1 MAAKLEYV
9 PPGKSKGREEKVM
22 KKKILAALLAATMA
36 LSLAACGGESSET
49 KEKSKPKEK
58 EYIDE
63 EQISD
68 VFTNPEKYKG
78 KYVKLNAQIFNGPD
92 TEDGIAAYQAYYDIV
107 NYSKDFIF
115 GLEDSSFAVNDYVA
129 IDGEITDTFEG
140 ENLMG
145 GTITCPVI
153 KAESVTKLTY
163 IEAVA
168 PTTKELVSSA
178 SAEQNGLAVS
188 VDKVE
193 FSDIET
199 RVYMTVT
206 NSGTENA
213 SFGRYDIRI
222 IQDGKQIQ
230 QDTNSTSPYDGG
242 YEELG
247 YDVTPGASTSGILV
261 FPVIDQAKDFQVVVP
276 NIYSDDYNLK
286 FTDFSLDIK
295 VQ

>member
-9 PPGKSKGREEKVM
+9 PPG
-22 KKKILAALLAATMA
+22 
-36 LSLAACGGESSET
+36 
-49 KEKSKPKEK
+49 KPKEK

-163 IEAVA
+163 R
-168 PTTKELVSSA
+168 PND
-178 SAEQNGLAVS
+178 Q
-188 VDKVE
+188 
-193 FSDIET
+193 
-199 RVYMTVT
+199 
-206 NSGTENA
+206 GT
-213 SFGRYDIRI
+213 SFICI
-222 IQDGKQIQ
+222 C
-230 QDTNSTSPYDGG
+230 
-242 YEELG
+242 
-247 YDVTPGASTSGILV
+247 GAKRACSIS
-261 FPVIDQAKDFQVVVP
+261 
-276 NIYSDDYNLK
+276 
-286 FTDFSLDIK
+286 
-295 VQ
+295 